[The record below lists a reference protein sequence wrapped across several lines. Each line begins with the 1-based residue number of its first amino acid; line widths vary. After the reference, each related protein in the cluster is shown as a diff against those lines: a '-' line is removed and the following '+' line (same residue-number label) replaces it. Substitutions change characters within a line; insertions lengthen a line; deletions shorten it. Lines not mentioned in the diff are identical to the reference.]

1 MYNDLPLSVKYTLP
15 FHLIA
20 RTQFDNTNLL
30 RYNCLVINDVD
41 RSEKPEEWSKRPH
54 ILEGVEYVFARI
66 GVWIVE
72 HAPAGLACALAR
84 FVGDIAYFGMP
95 RRRRIAVNNILKAG
109 IADTPRAARRIARA
123 SSRSIALTVAESF
136 IFPRLRD
143 ADSRIEFDVPPA
155 TKDALEKS
163 QFGAI
168 CYSGHFGNWEIGA
181 QALSRYHPVT
191 GIVRPMNNERVQALM
206 DRKKMRADFET
217 IDKHSGRPMDMVR
230 ALKRN
235 RVLAILADQH
245 ARGDSAVVID
255 VFGRPAKTYPT
266 PAILQQLT
274 GAPIIF
280 TYSLRTGFMRF
291 RVVFS
296 EPLFY
301 KVSKE
306 SKAEDILAATQ
317 DLSKRLEEI
326 IRQYPEQ
333 YLWAHRRWKYAERL
347 DAKKPDP

>member
-1 MYNDLPLSVKYTLP
+1 MSNNIDTNDAPSAWGKKT
-15 FHLIA
+15 
-20 RTQFDNTNLL
+20 R
-30 RYNCLVINDVD
+30 
-41 RSEKPEEWSKRPH
+41 
-54 ILEGVEYVFARI
+54 ILESVEYVFARI
-66 GVWIVE
+66 GVWLVE
-72 HAPAGLACALAR
+72 HTPARIACALAKII
-84 FVGDIAYFGMP
+84 GDIAFFFMP

-123 SSRSIALTVAESF
+123 SARSIALTVAESF
-136 IFPRLRD
+136 IFPRYKD
-143 ADSRIEFDVPPA
+143 AESRIEFEISQA
-155 TKDALEKS
+155 ARDAIEASKCG
-163 QFGAI
+163 FI

-181 QALSRYHPVT
+181 QALSRFKPVT
-191 GIVRPMNNERVQALM
+191 GIARPMNNERVQALM
-206 DRKKMRADFET
+206 DRKQMRADFET

-235 RVLAILADQH
+235 RALAILSDQH

-255 VFGRPAKTYPT
+255 VLGRPAKTYPT
-266 PAILQQLT
+266 PAVLQQLT
-274 GAPIIF
+274 GAPIFF

-291 RVVFS
+291 RIKFS

-306 SKAEDILAATQ
+306 NKAADILAATQ

-333 YLWAHRRWKYAERL
+333 YLWAHRRWKYAEKMA
-347 DAKKPDP
+347 AKDLTP

>member
-1 MYNDLPLSVKYTLP
+1 MPS
-15 FHLIA
+15 
-20 RTQFDNTNLL
+20 
-30 RYNCLVINDVD
+30 DVD
-41 RSEKPEEWSKRPH
+41 SGERPEKWGKAPH
-54 ILEGVEYVFARI
+54 ILEAVEYGFARI

-72 HAPAGLACALAR
+72 HAPPRLACALTK
-84 FVGDIAYFGMP
+84 FIGDIAYFAMP
-95 RRRRIAVNNILKAG
+95 RRRKIAVNNILKAG

-123 SSRSIALTVAESF
+123 SARSIALTVAESF

-143 ADSRIEFDVPPA
+143 ADSRIEFDVPEA
-155 TKDALEKS
+155 TKDAIEASKRG
-163 QFGAI
+163 FI

-181 QALSRYHPVT
+181 QALSRFHPVT
-191 GIVRPMNNERVQALM
+191 GIARPMNNERIQALM
-206 DRKKMRADFET
+206 DKKKMRADFET

-235 RVLAILADQH
+235 RALAILADQH

-280 TYSLRTGFMRF
+280 SYSLRTGFMRF
-291 RVVFS
+291 RIVFS

-301 KVSKE
+301 TISKE
-306 SKAEDILAATQ
+306 SKTEDILAATQ

-333 YLWAHRRWKYAERL
+333 YLWAHRRWKYSERL
-347 DAKKPDP
+347 TAQNRTPDPDPRPPTP

>member
-1 MYNDLPLSVKYTLP
+1 VPND
-15 FHLIA
+15 I
-20 RTQFDNTNLL
+20 DTNDAPNAWGKKT
-30 RYNCLVINDVD
+30 R
-41 RSEKPEEWSKRPH
+41 
-54 ILEGVEYVFARI
+54 ILESVEYAFARI
-66 GVWIVE
+66 GVWLVE
-72 HAPAGLACALAR
+72 HTPARIACAIAK
-84 FVGDIAYFGMP
+84 FIGDIAFFFMP
-95 RRRRIAVNNILKAG
+95 RRRRIAVGNILKAG

-123 SSRSIALTVAESF
+123 SARSIALTIAESF
-136 IFPRLRD
+136 IFPRLK
-143 ADSRIEFDVPPA
+143 DSATRVEFDI
-155 TKDALEKS
+155 S
-163 QFGAI
+163 QAAKEAIEASKCGFI

-181 QALSRYHPVT
+181 QALSRFRPVT
-191 GIVRPMNNERVQALM
+191 GIARPMNNERIQALM
-206 DRKKMRADFET
+206 DKKQMRADFET

-235 RVLAILADQH
+235 RALAILSDQH

-266 PAILQQLT
+266 PAVLQQLT
-274 GAPIIF
+274 GAPIFF

-291 RVVFS
+291 RLTFS

-301 KVSKE
+301 KISKE
-306 SKAEDILAATQ
+306 NKAADILAATQ

-347 DAKKPDP
+347 DAKNKTP